1 LSECRHIHRV
11 GEIVARRLKASEE
24 SMEKTNQLEDIA
36 ANLDDISLDLDE
48 IKDKMSQQGSTSAKA
63 LEKLEKIEDG
73 VTRAADA
80 VDEAVE
86 SGTDG
91 H

>member
-1 LSECRHIHRV
+1 M
-11 GEIVARRLKASEE
+11 IVARRLKASGE

-48 IKDKMSQQGSTSAKA
+48 IKDKMSKEGGTSAKA

-73 VTRAADA
+73 VTQAADA
-80 VDEAVE
+80 VDDAVE

-91 H
+91 DS